1 MNETLLM
8 ENKGILEE
16 AIECTSGDR
25 RRDYDHAKPNHERIA
40 ALWNAYLSV
49 RKDPAAPISA
59 ADVAALM
66 IQLKLARHAHAPKRD
81 NYTDIAGYAKCLS
94 QIEGFE
100 P

>member
-1 MNETLLM
+1 MNETSAP
-8 ENKGILEE
+8 EIKSVLEE

-40 ALWNAYLSV
+40 KLWNAYLPI
-49 RKDPAAPISA
+49 RKDPKAFLTGS
-59 ADVAALM
+59 DVAVMM
-66 IQLKLARHAHAPKRD
+66 ILLKLARHAHAPKRD